1 MHIRNVRRLSM
12 PPGRRGFTPL
22 CRFDFEPVE
31 GVAIMNCSI
40 VRAPDGRIFVY
51 GPAGN
56 GGTTTVNLAPD
67 VRRAVI
73 DEALRAIGM
82 EQHERAAA

>member
-1 MHIRNVRRLSM
+1 
-12 PPGRRGFTPL
+12 
-22 CRFDFEPVE
+22 
-31 GVAIMNCSI
+31 MNCSI

>member
-1 MHIRNVRRLSM
+1 MRILNARRLSL

-22 CRFDFEPVE
+22 CRFDFEPVD
-31 GVAIMNCSI
+31 GVVITGCSI
-40 VRAPDGRIFVY
+40 TRAPDGRLFVY

-56 GGTTTVNLAPD
+56 GGTTTTNLAPD
-67 VRRAVI
+67 VRRTVI
-73 DEALRAIGM
+73 DMALGAIGM